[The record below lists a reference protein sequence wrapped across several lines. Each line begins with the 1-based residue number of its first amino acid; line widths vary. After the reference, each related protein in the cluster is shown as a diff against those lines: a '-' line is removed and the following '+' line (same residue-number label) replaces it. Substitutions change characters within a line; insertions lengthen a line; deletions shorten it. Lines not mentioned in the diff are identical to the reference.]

1 MEYTN
6 IYIYLLFYSIMMI
19 YNCLKRR
26 LNAQKIIFILKII
39 NSIVIEC
46 YEILKK
52 LNFEFYIQ
60 YSIFAIYKFLI
71 SHLIP

>member
-26 LNAQKIIFILKII
+26 LNAQKII